1 MLTECLEQITGI
13 RVRAFVLGTVRDG
26 TVRQSE
32 RRRDRDQIRWP
43 MGLHLPDRDV
53 HHERLQRRRS
63 VAWARVRIDSGA
75 CRSAP

>member
-1 MLTECLEQITGI
+1 
-13 RVRAFVLGTVRDG
+13 
-26 TVRQSE
+26 
-32 RRRDRDQIRWP
+32 